1 MFFVIVLFVLILIFA
16 AVLMYF
22 FNLAFIG
29 HNIGDL
35 DDINSPLNKP
45 LWKYKDI
52 IGPCIEQLNKTSYE
66 RVYTQSFDRLRLSA
80 RYFDNSCKKT
90 IILFHGYRASAARD
104 YACALKEYF
113 DLGFNV
119 LLVDQ
124 RSHGESEGRLITF
137 GVKES
142 RDVLSWINFATE
154 NLGAEKIVLGGISMG
169 ATTVLLSCA
178 HGLPDC
184 VVGITADSGY
194 SSPEEIIKLVAKKFM
209 KLNASFFIPF
219 LNLLC
224 RLFGNFSIYNA
235 NVLDAI
241 KNTDIPILFIHGKND
256 GLVPY
261 EMSVTAYNSIN
272 ERGRIV
278 LVDGADHGLSYLI
291 DKNKVSGEMKSFL
304 SNL

>member
-1 MFFVIVLFVLILIFA
+1 MVFVIVFLILIFIFA
-16 AVLMYF
+16 AVLLYF
-22 FNLAFIG
+22 FNLAFVG

-52 IGPCIEQLNKTSYE
+52 IGPCIEQLKQTNCD
-66 RVYTQSFDRLRLSA
+66 RVYTQSFDGLRLSA
-80 RYFDNSCKKT
+80 RYFDNYCKKT

-142 RDVLSWINFATE
+142 RDVFSWIAFATE
-154 NLGAEKIVLGGISMG
+154 KLGAEKIVLGGISMG

-178 HGLPDC
+178 HGLPEC

-194 SSPEEIIKLVAKKFM
+194 SSPEEIIKLVARNFM
-209 KLNASFFIPF
+209 KINASFFIPF

-224 RLFGNFSIYNA
+224 RLFGNFSVCNA
-235 NVLDAI
+235 NVIDAI
-241 KNTDIPILFIHGKND
+241 KKTDIPILFIHGKSD

-261 EMSVTAYNSIN
+261 EMSVKAYNSIS
-272 ERGRIV
+272 ERSRLV
-278 LVDGADHGLSYLI
+278 LVDGADHGLAYLV